1 MYIKVFKVKK
11 PRKDVAVA
19 PFPYAPTAKKE
30 SSSELK
36 YSARYTRV
44 RVYRFLAAVSPLIY
58 IKF

>member
-1 MYIKVFKVKK
+1 MCIKFFKVKK

-30 SSSELK
+30 PSFELK

-44 RVYRFLAAVSPLIY
+44 RVCRLSTAVSPLIY
-58 IKF
+58 KKF